1 MNTMEQIKNLRR
13 EFFKKKNLESYYTEY
28 RHQLNKIATHSVLW
42 KYIIN
47 IAWKLDHK
55 VFIDDT
61 INQLYYTNRL
71 SELFNKVYSINKH
84 FSLII
89 YILYNTD
96 FINKLHYV
104 HEYLEHYINIGSGEK
119 RLCDITSC
127 KSFKIDYF
135 ITNNIGL
142 CDCIFDYIH
151 YFNKNIDVCVN
162 YTTNINNNTTTA
174 TTATATAITTNNNNN
189 NNTNTNKYVD
199 IHITC
204 IKIMKIVKHNK
215 EISKTI
221 IDEQKLINIITK
233 ILNDTI
239 YKTVPN
245 IVDNNSIDSKI
256 KNLDWSYS
264 KQPSLPIA
272 KKKNNMN
279 DCHLYKEYPFI
290 FHKYLLK
297 LSIPYYN
304 MKYKIHN
311 DYIICTNNE
320 KSNLIV
326 IHMHCFN
333 IDHFDM
339 MYGSYITLIKQ
350 HFSVIIITY
359 SCGTINY
366 DFNNNNMILIKTEN
380 KGMDIGGKI
389 IAMDYLRSVN
399 IKFRFIF
406 FLQSKSDVNRRN
418 NYFQPFFN
426 NMDFIM
432 QSINKVDHNYL
443 GYFPPIILNG
453 DYHFIVNNNN
463 FEYNTNKKTDRDV
476 RNKTTFNEFCT
487 MLELDKN
494 LIMFPEGNNYI
505 LSYDIANEMFNP
517 LYYHLLNKIKSFD
530 AHWVMVYYGL
540 FNQSISDI
548 YTIYKNKMLYGNNL
562 ETGLGHKGLAD
573 SQIEHVFERI
583 VFNLI
588 QKKKGYICIL
598 PYSSATINK
607 TKYLENTINYS
618 YLYGDY
624 KISNRELLMSN
635 HIRCV
640 SNNILT
646 IIACHTNST
655 LKIQSLIHN
664 IGQFLKISTHIII
677 CNSNEFKQ
685 TKVEEQIRENYPN
698 DSSKI
703 LFEYIK
709 NDHFVC
715 HNKWHKMIE
724 KYKHRIHNYT
734 QYILTNDSYLFIDN
748 METLAQKININY
760 EMQSILI
767 SNEGHRHYTDFFR
780 CYNYGGL
787 LKINNYYKNFID
799 INTKSL
805 DFIQI
810 IQQLEMKSHEIF
822 YKACGLFEEKD
833 PINIHFIEPYKRKYI
848 VDTNYPIIKLKAI
861 NTTIYTSSSLP
872 YDFDEL
878 NYRSLHP
885 DLFHITEKKDLA
897 NHFTNNGYLEGRL
910 YKRGQKVILPQ
921 YIYKYLINAKITI

>member
-1 MNTMEQIKNLRR
+1 MNTMEQIKKFRR
-13 EFFKKKNLESYYTEY
+13 EFFKKKNLETYYTEY
-28 RHQLNKIATHSVLW
+28 RQQINKITTHSILW

-47 IAWKLDHK
+47 NAWKLDQK
-55 VFIDDT
+55 VFIDD
-61 INQLYYTNRL
+61 IFNQMYYTNRL
-71 SELFNKVYSINKH
+71 SELFNKAYSINKH

-89 YILYNTD
+89 YIFFNPD

-119 RLCDITSC
+119 RLCDMASS
-127 KSFKIDYF
+127 KSFKLDYF
-135 ITNNIGL
+135 IINNTGL
-142 CDCIFDYIH
+142 GDCIFDYIQ
-151 YFNKNIDVCVN
+151 YFNKNTDICVN
-162 YTTNINNNTTTA
+162 YTNNINTTINDNNTTND
-174 TTATATAITTNNNNN
+174 NNKIG
-189 NNTNTNKYVD
+189 TID
-199 IHITC
+199 IYITC
-204 IKIMKIVKHNK
+204 IKIMKIVKNNK
-215 EISKTI
+215 EISKKI
-221 IDEQKLINIITK
+221 VEEENLINIITK
-233 ILNDTI
+233 LMNDTL
-239 YKTVPN
+239 YKSVP
-245 IVDNNSIDSKI
+245 IVFNNASINSKI
-256 KNLDWSYS
+256 KNIDWRYS
-264 KQPSLPIA
+264 KQYPLCIV
-272 KKKNNMN
+272 KNNN
-279 DCHLYKEYPFI
+279 INGSHLYKEYPFI

-297 LSIPYYN
+297 LAVPHYN

-311 DYIICTNNE
+311 DYIINTNNM
-320 KSNLIV
+320 KNNLIV

-339 MYGSYITLIKQ
+339 MYGSYITQIKLY
-350 HFSVIIITY
+350 FSVIVITY

-366 DFNNNNMILIKTEN
+366 NFNNMILIKTEN

-389 IAMDYLRSVN
+389 IAMDYLRSID
-399 IKFRFIF
+399 IKFNFIF
-406 FLQSKSDVNRRN
+406 FLQSKSDVTRRN

-426 NMDFIM
+426 NMEFIM
-432 QSINKVDHNYL
+432 RSINSADNNYL

-463 FEYNTNKKTDRDV
+463 FEYNINKKTDRDI
-476 RNKTTFNEFCT
+476 RNKTTFHEFCT
-487 MLELDKN
+487 MLELDKT
-494 LIMFPEGNNYI
+494 LVMFPEGNNYI

-517 LYYHLLNKIKSFD
+517 LYYQLLNKINSFD

-588 QKKKGYICIL
+588 QKKKGNICIL
-598 PYSSATINK
+598 PYSSSTIHK

-618 YLYGDY
+618 YFYGEY
-624 KISNRELLMSN
+624 KITNRELLLSN

-646 IIACHTNST
+646 IIACHTNSP
-655 LKIQSLIHN
+655 LKLQSLIHN
-664 IGQFLKISTHIII
+664 IRQFLKISTRIII
-677 CNSNEFKQ
+677 CNSNEFKK
-685 TKVEEQIRENYPN
+685 TIVEEQIRAKYPTDVN
-698 DSSKI
+698 KI
-703 LFEYIK
+703 VFEYIK

-724 KYKHRIHNYT
+724 KYKHQLHHYT

-748 METLAQKININY
+748 IELLAQKININY

-799 INTKSL
+799 SNTKSL
-805 DFIQI
+805 NFIQI

-822 YKACGLFEEKD
+822 YKACGIFEEKE
-833 PINIHFIEPYKRKYI
+833 PVNIHFIEPYKRNYI

-872 YDFDEL
+872 DDFDEL

-885 DLFHITEKKDLA
+885 DLFHITDKKDLA
-897 NHFTNNGYLEGRL
+897 NHFTNNGSVEGRL
-910 YKRGQKVILPQ
+910 YKRGQKIILPQ
-921 YIYKYLINAKITI
+921 YIYKYLIDANITI